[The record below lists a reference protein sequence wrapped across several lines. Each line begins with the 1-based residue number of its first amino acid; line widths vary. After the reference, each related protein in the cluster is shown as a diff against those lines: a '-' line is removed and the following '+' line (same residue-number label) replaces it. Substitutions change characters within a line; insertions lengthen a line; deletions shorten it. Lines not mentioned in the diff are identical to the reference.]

1 MATTVAWV
9 DPETAP
15 KKVHAAVVVTARPPR
30 VWPKKA
36 MTRLMKRMFHG
47 HAKRVYPPIM
57 DEFWLMV
64 TPELYGAGESF
75 QLGGSKCVRKGKD
88 VTIATYGDMVF
99 QSLIAADELARQG
112 IDAEVI
118 DFYSLKPW
126 DQAALDESLQKTG
139 ALVVAENHQK
149 RNGFGYEAAVWA
161 LQNRPVP
168 TTLIGL
174 EDTFAESGSYAK
186 TLEKFGLSA
195 DAIAEKAAALV
206 ARKKAS

>member
-1 MATTVAWV
+1 M
-9 DPETAP
+9 
-15 KKVHAAVVVTARPPR
+15 
-30 VWPKKA
+30 
-36 MTRLMKRMFHG
+36 
-47 HAKRVYPPIM
+47 
-57 DEFWLMV
+57 
-64 TPELYGAGESF
+64 
-75 QLGGSKCVRKGKD
+75 
-88 VTIATYGDMVF
+88 
-99 QSLIAADELARQG
+99 
-112 IDAEVI
+112 I